1 MHSFTIK
8 SNNNLHPLYKLIL
21 LILFFVPIHL
31 CPQKK
36 IMSPVIVGQQPS
48 VLSKV
53 FKKYHLF
60 NINTSK
66 FFNYTKAS
74 GKAPVN
80 IVLDLSGENTLSLSP
95 TERNILSNSC
105 QIRVA
110 SANGKKISSRTAI
123 RTYGGKMVD
132 DEDGIVLLTVSVNI
146 YLNYA

>member
-8 SNNNLHPLYKLIL
+8 SNNNLHPLCKLIL

-31 CPQKK
+31 CAQKK
-36 IMSPVIVGQQPS
+36 IMAPAIIAQQS
-48 VLSKV
+48 SALSKV

-66 FFNYTKAS
+66 IFNYTKPS

-80 IVLDLSGENTLSLSP
+80 IVLDLRGVKTLSLSI
-95 TERNILSNSC
+95 TERNMRRNSY

-132 DEDGIVLLTVSVNI
+132 DEGSIVSPTVSR
-146 YLNYA
+146 